1 MIETNQKITRRSLIG
16 SIGAAAALSA
26 ETLKLPAKVRVAIV
40 GLEGHPTE
48 ISKPIDEMPDVEVVA
63 IATPDAR
70 AIERYTRGKSRLAA
84 LKPYTDYR
92 RMLDVEKPDVVAV
105 CNNNGERAAAIIEAA
120 GRKMNVIAEKP
131 LALTRADLNR
141 VKSAV
146 KENRIQL
153 GMLLPM
159 RYEPSYLALKQI
171 VDSGEIG
178 EVILISAQKSYQLGN
193 REEWYKHQATYG
205 STILWIGIHMF
216 DLMRFTSGRDF
227 THASSFMGR
236 VGFPSA
242 GEMETTTS
250 TAFRMDNGGTA
261 TLHMDYCLPAGA
273 PSHGDDRL
281 RLSGTKGV
289 AEYMA
294 ATGTTLATATKK
306 PHRLEALPPE
316 GSVFRDYIA
325 SVYGGAK
332 PTLSIEDIYRNCE
345 VTIAAHEAAVEQKVV
360 PCIA

>member
-1 MIETNQKITRRSLIG
+1 MVEPNQKISRRAVFGAL
-16 SIGAAAALSA
+16 GAAALNAGSLRLSG
-26 ETLKLPAKVRVAIV
+26 KVRVAIV

-48 ISKPIDEMPDVEVVA
+48 ISKPLDELPDVEIVGVCS
-63 IATPDAR
+63 PDAR
-70 AIERYTRGKSRLAA
+70 AIERFRRGKARLAGA
-84 LKPYTDYR
+84 KSYSDYR
-92 RMLDVEKPDVVAV
+92 HMLDAEKPDVVAV
-105 CNNNGERAAAIIEAA
+105 CNNNGERAAAILEAA
-120 GRKMNVIAEKP
+120 GRRMNVIAEKP
-131 LALTRADLNR
+131 LALNRTDLNR
-141 VKSAV
+141 VKAAIE
-146 KENRIQL
+146 KNRIQL

-159 RYEPSYLALKQI
+159 RYEPPYQMLKKI

-227 THASSFMGR
+227 TQASSFMGR
-236 VGFPSA
+236 VGFPNA
-242 GEMETTTS
+242 GEMETTTA

-261 TLHMDYCLPAGA
+261 TLHMDYCLPAAA
-273 PSHGDDRL
+273 PAHGDDRL

-294 ATGTTLATATKK
+294 ATGVTLATATQK
-306 PHRLEALPPE
+306 PHRIENLPPD

-325 SVYGGAK
+325 AVYGGAK
-332 PTLSIEDIYRNCE
+332 PTLSLHDIYRNCE
-345 VTIAAHEAAVEQKVV
+345 VNIAAHEAAVQGKVV
-360 PCIA
+360 PCTA